1 MLHCTRHHQH
11 TRGYFSK
18 ATDIPPTLA
27 VLSTLLVPV
36 PGLTPPTMLASSR
49 SPTAPDPDP
58 RPARSGAQFVTTSYI
73 VSNLHC
79 PTCVSAIK
87 HELNGI
93 FDGQIR
99 WVSPNIVTSVVT
111 VEHDPDVSIKK
122 MADVLTEAGYDVS
135 GVSSSGADN
144 DDASSRIN
152 DTPHSI
158 HDGAQ
163 GEDRP
168 ARPAAFRALSTWL
181 SGSGKNT
188 QEEAARVHLLNCER
202 CRTLQDQQPPDSQAR
217 EILTQQDSS
226 SSSSPTSH
234 HEQDS
239 AAAKTPNIMSSASV
253 TSFTPSSSA
262 EVKVWQATISVEG
275 MTCAACVNN
284 VKRALDKDWVTQC
297 SVNLLS
303 NSATVEFHA
312 QDHNL
317 TTAEI
322 IEAIEDSGY
331 GASLVKVDAIEEMVE
346 TLTRTVEVMLK
357 GMYCQHCP
365 GRIDKSL
372 KGFRRHIEIL
382 TPPTPARPIMKFS
395 YIPDAPD
402 FTIRQILAAI
412 QASDQSL
419 EASIYHPPSLEER
432 SRMAQHK
439 HQRAL
444 LLRAAGTFLVA
455 IPTFI
460 IGVVYMSLVQDPDVN
475 KDYLMRPWVS
485 GITRGQ
491 IAMFVLATPVY
502 LFAADVFHRRAIKE
516 IKNLWRRGSK
526 VPVLRRFYRFGS
538 MNTLMSLGTTVAYIS
553 SVAQLIAAGMYHPE
567 RIDDQ
572 EFYFDSVV
580 FLTLFLLV
588 GRWIEAYS
596 KAKTGDAVTA
606 LGKLRPTEAILVERT
621 EDGKEKDTEIKADLL
636 DFGDIIRIRHGASPP
651 ADAVLVEGQTSF
663 DESSLTGEARL
674 IIKNPEDAIYA
685 GTINKDKPIKARITG
700 AAGTSMLDQIVQ
712 VVREGQ
718 TKRAPMEQIADVLT
732 TYFVPVVTLIAIL
745 TWLIWMI
752 LGLSGVIPESYLD
765 VTSGGWVA
773 FALQFAIAVFVVAC
787 PCGLGLAAPTAIF
800 VGGGLAAKHGILAK
814 GGGEAFQ
821 KASAIDC
828 VVFDKTGT
836 LTEGGQ
842 PQITDHH
849 IFPEAMKQDGRD
861 LHVLAALKLVEEGS
875 SHPIAKALVS
885 FCKDEVKDIDN
896 GIEEMSDLEEV
907 PGKGMHASYQV
918 LTEKYSIF
926 VGNES
931 LLHDTDCKIPA
942 EAHRMMDQWKSEA
955 KSVALVAIGKSGAQ
969 TPHTLAAIF
978 AISDP
983 IRPEA
988 AAIVRTLQSRGTQVW
1003 MLSGD
1008 NATTAKAVASL
1019 VNIPASHVIS
1029 GVLPTGKAAQIQ
1041 RLQSSIKAG
1050 EGSNDGGANYRR
1062 ATVAMVG
1069 DGIND
1074 SPALTQADVGIAIG
1088 SGSDVAISSAA
1099 FVLVKSDL
1107 WSIVTLLDLSRA
1119 VFRRVKVNFAWAL
1132 VYNVLAVPIAAG
1144 VLMPIVSNGSHVR
1157 LDPVWASLAMAL
1169 SSISVVLS
1177 SLALRSGIPGLGFRV
1192 RRRET

>member
-1 MLHCTRHHQH
+1 M
-11 TRGYFSK
+11 
-18 ATDIPPTLA
+18 
-27 VLSTLLVPV
+27 
-36 PGLTPPTMLASSR
+36 
-49 SPTAPDPDP
+49 
-58 RPARSGAQFVTTSYI
+58 TTSYL

-87 HELNGI
+87 HELNGT
-93 FDGQIR
+93 FEGQIR

-111 VEHDPDVSIKK
+111 VEHDPNVSIKR
-122 MADVLTEAGYDVS
+122 MADVLTEAGYEVS
-135 GVSSSGADN
+135 GVSSSAADN
-144 DDASSRIN
+144 DDASSQIN
-152 DTPHSI
+152 SAPHSI
-158 HDGAQ
+158 QHGRQ
-163 GEDRP
+163 GEERTP
-168 ARPAAFRALSTWL
+168 GPAAFRALSTWL
-181 SGSGKNT
+181 SGSAKNS
-188 QEEAARVHLLNCER
+188 QEEAARIHLLNCER
-202 CRTLQDQQPPDSQAR
+202 CRTLQDHQSPVPVQHAQDPDAQPQ
-217 EILTQQDSS
+217 ETLTNQHSS
-226 SSSSPTSH
+226 ASSSPTSH
-234 HEQDS
+234 PDQDS
-239 AAAKTPNIMSSASV
+239 GAGKTPNIMSSASV
-253 TSFTPSSSA
+253 TSLTASTFA
-262 EVKVWQATISVEG
+262 EAKTWQATISVEG

-284 VKRALDKDWVTQC
+284 VKRALEKDSITQC

-312 QDHNL
+312 FDHNAMA
-317 TTAEI
+317 AEI
-322 IEAIEDSGY
+322 IESIEDSGY
-331 GASLVKVDAIEEMVE
+331 GASLVKLDAIEEKVD
-346 TLTRTVEVMLK
+346 TLSRTVEVMLK

-365 GRIDKSL
+365 GRVVKSL
-372 KGFRRHIEIL
+372 KGFRRHIDIL
-382 TPPTPARPIMKFS
+382 TPPTPARPIIKFT
-395 YIPDAPD
+395 YVPDAPD
-402 FTIRQILAAI
+402 FTIREILAAI

-444 LLRAAGTFLVA
+444 LLRAAGTLIVA

-460 IGVVYMSLVQDPDVN
+460 IGVVYMSLVQDPDTN
-475 KDYLMRPWVS
+475 KEYLMMPWVS
-485 GITRGQ
+485 GITRAQ
-491 IAMFVLATPVY
+491 IAMFVLATPIY
-502 LFAADVFHRRAIKE
+502 FFAADVFHRRALKE
-516 IKNLWRRGSK
+516 IRNLWRPGSK
-526 VPVLRRFYRFGS
+526 IPLPQRFYRFGS
-538 MNTLMSLGTTVAYIS
+538 MNTLMSLGTTIAYVS
-553 SVAQLIAAGMYHPE
+553 SVAQLIAAGVYRPE

-606 LGKLRPTEAILVERT
+606 LGKLRPTEAILVGRT
-621 EDGKEKDTEIKADLL
+621 EDGKEKDMEIKADLL

-651 ADAVLVEGQTSF
+651 ADAIVVEGQTSF

-674 IIKNPEDAIYA
+674 ITKNSEDAIYA

-718 TKRAPMEQIADVLT
+718 TKRAPMEQVADVLT
-732 TYFVPVVTLIAIL
+732 TYFVPVVTLVAIL

-752 LGLSGVIPESYLD
+752 LGLSGGIPESYLN

-849 IFPEAMKQDGRD
+849 LFADGMKQDGHD
-861 LHVLAALKLVEEGS
+861 LRVLAALKMVEEGS

-885 FCKDEVKDIDN
+885 FCKEKTKDSD
-896 GIEEMSDLEEV
+896 GDVEEMFDLEEV
-907 PGKGMHASYQV
+907 PGKGMHASYQF
-918 LTEKYSIF
+918 LAEKYSII

-931 LLHDTDCKIPA
+931 LLHDTACEVPA
-942 EAHRMMDQWKSEA
+942 EAHTMMDQWKNEA
-955 KSVALVAIGKSGAQ
+955 KSVALVAIGKPGAQ
-969 TPHTLAAIF
+969 TPYKLAAIF
-978 AISDP
+978 AISDR

-1008 NATTAKAVASL
+1008 NATTARAVASL
-1019 VNIPASHVIS
+1019 VNIPATNVIS
-1029 GVLPTGKAAQIQ
+1029 GVLPTGKAAQVQ

-1050 EGSNDGGANYRR
+1050 EGSHDGGANYKR

-1088 SGSDVAISSAA
+1088 SGSDVAISSAE
-1099 FVLVKSDL
+1099 FVLVNSDL
-1107 WSIVTLLDLSRA
+1107 WSIVTLLDLSQA

-1132 VYNVLAVPIAAG
+1132 VYNVVAVPIAAG
-1144 VLMPIVSNGSHVR
+1144 VLMPVVSNGSHVR

-1192 RRRET
+1192 TRREA

>member
-1 MLHCTRHHQH
+1 MSASTPAATSSSNAGSSATPRH
-11 TRGYFSK
+11 
-18 ATDIPPTLA
+18 
-27 VLSTLLVPV
+27 
-36 PGLTPPTMLASSR
+36 
-49 SPTAPDPDP
+49 
-58 RPARSGAQFVTTSYI
+58 ARRGAQFVTTSYL

-87 HELNGI
+87 HELNGT
-93 FDGQIR
+93 FEGQIR

-111 VEHDPDVSIKK
+111 VEHDPDVSIKR

-135 GVSSSGADN
+135 GVSSSGVDK
-144 DDASSRIN
+144 DDASSQIN
-152 DTPHSI
+152 SAPHSI
-158 HDGAQ
+158 HHGSQ
-163 GEDRP
+163 GESRP
-168 ARPAAFRALSTWL
+168 TAFSALSTWL
-181 SGSGKNT
+181 SGSAKNN
-188 QEEAARVHLLNCER
+188 QEEARRIHLLNCER
-202 CRTLQDQQPPDSQAR
+202 CRIAQDSPDITTVQRAGTPDAQIQ
-217 EILTQQDSS
+217 EESS

-234 HEQDS
+234 PDQDP
-239 AAAKTPNIMSSASV
+239 AAAKTPNVMSSASV
-253 TSFTPSSSA
+253 TSLTASSFA
-262 EVKVWQATISVEG
+262 ESKSWQATIAIEG
-275 MTCAACVNN
+275 MTCASCVNN
-284 VKRALDKDWVTQC
+284 VNRALKKDFITKS

-312 QDHNL
+312 SDQNAI
-317 TTAEI
+317 TAEI
-322 IEAIEDSGY
+322 VEAIEDSGY
-331 GASLVKVDAIEEMVE
+331 GANVVKVDVIEEKVDN
-346 TLTRTVEVMLK
+346 LTRTVEVILN

-365 GRIDKSL
+365 GRVVKSL
-372 KGFRRHIEIL
+372 KGFRRHIDII
-382 TPPTPARPIMKFS
+382 TPPTPARPIIKFT
-395 YIPDAPD
+395 YVPEAPD
-402 FTIRQILAAI
+402 FTIREILAAI
-412 QASDQSL
+412 QASDSSL

-432 SRMAQHK
+432 SRIAQHK

-444 LLRAAGTFLVA
+444 LYRAAGTLVVA

-460 IGVVYMSLVQDPDVN
+460 IGVVYMSLVADPDSN
-475 KDYLMRPWVS
+475 KDYLMAPWAS
-485 GITRGQ
+485 GITRAQ

-502 LFAADVFHRRAIKE
+502 FFAADVFHRRAIKE

-526 VPVLRRFYRFGS
+526 VPFFQRFYRFGS
-538 MNTLMSLGTTVAYIS
+538 MNTLMSLGTTIAYVS
-553 SVAQLIAAGMYHPE
+553 SVAQLISAGVYRPE
-567 RIDDQ
+567 RIDDK

-580 FLTLFLLV
+580 FLTLFLLI

-606 LGKLRPTEAILVERT
+606 LGKLRPTEAILVGRT
-621 EDGKEKDTEIKADLL
+621 ADGKENDIEVKADLL
-636 DFGDIIRIRHGASPP
+636 DFGDVIRIRHGASPP
-651 ADAVLVEGQTSF
+651 ADAVVVEGQTSF
-663 DESSLTGEARL
+663 DESSLTGEARP
-674 IIKNPEDAIYA
+674 ITKNPEDAIYA

-718 TKRAPMEQIADVLT
+718 TKRAPIEQVADVLT
-732 TYFVPVVTLIAIL
+732 TYFVPVVTLIAVL

-752 LGLSGVIPESYLD
+752 LGLSGSIPESYLD

-836 LTEGGQ
+836 LTEGGL

-849 IFPEAMKQDGRD
+849 LFPDGMRQDGHD
-861 LHVLAALKLVEEGS
+861 LDVLVALKLVEESS

-885 FCKDEVKDIDN
+885 FCKDSIKGSDHNVDQLI
-896 GIEEMSDLEEV
+896 DLEEL
-907 PGKGMHASYQV
+907 PGKGMHASYQIQSE
-918 LTEKYSIF
+918 TYSIF

-931 LLHDTDCKIPA
+931 LLHDAECEVPA
-942 EAHRMMDQWKSEA
+942 EAHKMMDQWKREA
-955 KSVALVAIGKSGAQ
+955 KSVALVAVGKAGTKS
-969 TPHTLAAIF
+969 THKLAAIF

-1008 NATTAKAVASL
+1008 NATTARAVASL
-1019 VNIPASHVIS
+1019 VNIPATNVIS
-1029 GVLPTGKAAQIQ
+1029 GVLPTGKAAEVK

-1050 EGSNDGGANYRR
+1050 EGANNGGANYQR

-1088 SGSDVAISSAA
+1088 SGSDVAISSAE
-1099 FVLVKSDL
+1099 FVLVNSDL
-1107 WSIVTLLDLSRA
+1107 WSIVTLLDLSHA

-1177 SLALRSGIPGLGFRV
+1177 SLALRTRIPGLGFRMKG
-1192 RRRET
+1192 REA

>member
-1 MLHCTRHHQH
+1 MSANSSAPHPTNNV
-11 TRGYFSK
+11 GAS
-18 ATDIPPTLA
+18 AT
-27 VLSTLLVPV
+27 
-36 PGLTPPTMLASSR
+36 
-49 SPTAPDPDP
+49 P
-58 RPARSGAQFVTTSYI
+58 RPARPGAHFVTTSFL
-73 VSNLHC
+73 VSNMHC
-79 PTCVSAIK
+79 PTCISAIN
-87 HELNGI
+87 HELNGT
-93 FDGQIR
+93 FESQIR

-111 VEHDPDVSIKK
+111 VEHDSDVPIKRL
-122 MADVLTEAGYDVS
+122 ADVLTEAGYEVS
-135 GVSSSGADN
+135 GVSSSGIDN
-144 DDASSRIN
+144 DDASSQIN
-152 DTPHSI
+152 SAPHSI
-158 HDGAQ
+158 HHVSQ
-163 GEDRP
+163 GE
-168 ARPAAFRALSTWL
+168 ARPTGFRGLSTWF
-181 SGSGKNT
+181 SGSVKNN
-188 QEEAARVHLLNCER
+188 QEEAARIHLLNCER
-202 CRTLQDQQPPDSQAR
+202 CRTLQDNPTPTAVQRAGTPEAQ
-217 EILTQQDSS
+217 TQEDYS

-234 HEQDS
+234 PDQDPTAS
-239 AAAKTPNIMSSASV
+239 KTPNIMSSASV
-253 TSFTPSSSA
+253 TSLTASSFA
-262 EVKVWQATISVEG
+262 ESRLWQATIAIEG
-275 MTCAACVNN
+275 MTCASCVNN
-284 VKRALDKDWVTQC
+284 VKRALDKDSVTKS

-312 QDHNL
+312 IDNNA
-317 TTAEI
+317 TMAEI
-322 IEAIEDSGY
+322 VEAIEDSGY
-331 GASLVKVDAIEEMVE
+331 GASVVKVDLVE
-346 TLTRTVEVMLK
+346 DKVDNLTRTVEIMLK

-365 GRIDKSL
+365 GRVVKSL
-372 KGFRRHIEIL
+372 KGFRRHIDIL
-382 TPPTPARPIMKFS
+382 TPPTPARPIIKFT
-395 YIPDAPD
+395 YVPEAPD
-402 FTIRQILAAI
+402 FTIREILAAI

-432 SRMAQHK
+432 SRIAQHK

-444 LLRAAGTFLVA
+444 LFRAAGTLVVA

-460 IGVVYMSLVQDPDVN
+460 IGVVYMSLVPDPDGN
-475 KDYLMRPWVS
+475 KDYLMMPWVS
-485 GITRGQ
+485 GITRAQ

-502 LFAADVFHRRAIKE
+502 FFAADVFHRRAIKE
-516 IKNLWRRGSK
+516 IKNLWRIGSK
-526 VPVLRRFYRFGS
+526 VPIIQRFYRFGS
-538 MNTLMSLGTTVAYIS
+538 MNTLMSLGTTIAYVS
-553 SVAQLIAAGMYHPE
+553 SVAQLIAAGIHHPE
-567 RIDDQ
+567 RIDDK

-580 FLTLFLLV
+580 FLTLFLLF

-606 LGKLRPTEAILVERT
+606 LGKLRPTEAILVGRT
-621 EDGKEKDTEIKADLL
+621 EDGKEKDTEVQADLL

-651 ADAVLVEGQTSF
+651 ADAVVVEGQTSF

-674 IIKNPEDAIYA
+674 ITKNPDDAIYA

-718 TKRAPMEQIADVLT
+718 TKRAPIEQVADVLT
-732 TYFVPVVTLIAIL
+732 TYFVPVVTLVAVL

-752 LGLSGVIPESYLD
+752 LGLSGSIPESYLD

-828 VVFDKTGT
+828 VIFDKTGT
-836 LTEGGQ
+836 LTEGGL
-842 PQITDHH
+842 PQITNHH
-849 IFPEAMKQDGRD
+849 LFPDGMKQDAQD
-861 LHVLAALKLVEEGS
+861 LHVLVALKLVEESS

-885 FCKDEVKDIDN
+885 FCKDKIKGNDN
-896 GIEEMSDLEEV
+896 NLEELVDLEEL
-907 PGKGMHASYQV
+907 PGKGMHAQYKV
-918 LTEKYSIF
+918 LSETYSIF

-931 LLHDTDCKIPA
+931 LLHDADCEVPD
-942 EAHRMMDQWKSEA
+942 EAHKMMDQWKTEA

-969 TPHTLAAIF
+969 TPHKLAAIF

-1008 NATTAKAVASL
+1008 NATTARAVASL
-1019 VNIPASHVIS
+1019 VNIPATNVIS
-1029 GVLPTGKAAQIQ
+1029 GVLPTGKADQVK
-1041 RLQSSIKAG
+1041 RLQSTIKAG
-1050 EGSNDGGANYRR
+1050 EGSRKGSDNYNR
-1062 ATVAMVG
+1062 AIVAMVG

-1088 SGSDVAISSAA
+1088 SGSDVAISSAE
-1099 FVLVKSDL
+1099 FVLVNSDL
-1107 WSIVTLLDLSRA
+1107 WSIVTLLDLSKA

-1169 SSISVVLS
+1169 SSISVVMS
-1177 SLALRSGIPGLGFRV
+1177 SLALRTRIPGLGFRM
-1192 RRRET
+1192 EGSKS